1 MGNNI
6 WERQESDTEK
16 SYQAFNIYM
25 LLGSKR
31 SLQKAWKQYKNSSKP
46 VAGYFSQWSVD
57 HNWQARVQSYD
68 AYLAAIDLADYEDKR
83 LASRKTRQSIV
94 QGLESFLGRMME
106 DSVDKNNNRLD
117 LTISELQSIASAAK
131 TIMTE
136 SRNEFNDLPTQRK
149 ELTGKNGGAIETKD
163 VSLDDDTRIER
174 IATLLDRARARRD
187 GDTL

>member
-1 MGNNI
+1 MTSEQ
-6 WERQESDTEK
+6 WQRQDSDTDASFK
-16 SYQAFNIYM
+16 AFNIYLRM
-25 LLGSKR
+25 ERR
-31 SLQKAWKQYKNSSKP
+31 SLQKAADVYYRKTSANRTQLTKWSST
-46 VAGYFSQWSVD
+46 
-57 HNWQARVQSYD
+57 HNWVNRVSAYD
-68 AYLAAIDLADYEDKR
+68 AHLEAIDLADYEDKR

-106 DSVDKNNNRLD
+106 DSVDKKSNKLD